1 MTFFGQEHLSNLDF
15 DLWPQNVRDVLVLRQ
30 QAEAWRDA
38 ENRYMQETIFREH
51 GVRWSEL
58 WRLPYWDPTHQLV
71 VDAMH
76 CLLEGLAQQHFR
88 HTLKLTF
95 DDASAK
101 AAPVKAFNHV
111 FVVPSIAEGVYSEW
125 P

>member
-1 MTFFGQEHLSNLDF
+1 MGFAILGSN
-15 DLWPQNVRDVLVLRQ
+15 
-30 QAEAWRDA
+30 
-38 ENRYMQETIFREH
+38 
-51 GVRWSEL
+51 
-58 WRLPYWDPTHQLV
+58 HQLV

-76 CLLEGLAQQHFR
+76 CLLEGLAQQHFC

-101 AAPVKAFNHV
+101 AAPVKAFNRV